1 MSQVIWITGASSG
14 IGEALAYAF
23 AKQPDVQLILS
34 ARREAELQ
42 RVAQATRLPQE
53 RLLVLPLDLSQG
65 DTLPQKAQQAL
76 SHFGKVDIM
85 VHNGGVSQ
93 RALAKD
99 TLVTVDRI
107 IMETNFFGALI
118 LTKALLPSMLAR
130 KSGRFVVISSS
141 VGKFGT
147 PLRSTYAASK
157 HALHGFF
164 DSLRAECWRENIKV
178 LMVCPGY
185 IRTQVSVNA
194 FLGTGEKQGTMDE
207 AQAKGIPAE
216 VCAERIIAA
225 IRADKEEINI
235 AGAKEMLGIY
245 LKRFFPSLF
254 SKLVRQIKVT

>member
-14 IGEALAYAF
+14 IGEALVYAF
-23 AKQPDVQLILS
+23 SKEPDVQLILS
-34 ARREAELQ
+34 ARRQEELE
-42 RVAQATRLPQE
+42 RVARACKLPQE
-53 RLLVLPLDLSQG
+53 RLLILPLDLAKG
-65 DTLPQKAQQAL
+65 DTLPEKVQQAL
-76 SHFGKVDIM
+76 AHFGKVDIM

-93 RALAKD
+93 RAFAKD
-99 TLVTVDRI
+99 TRIEVDRT

-130 KSGRFVVISSS
+130 KSGQFVVISSS

-178 LMVCPGY
+178 LIVCPGY

-194 FLGTGEKQGTMDE
+194 LIGTGEKQGTMDD
-207 AQAKGIPAE
+207 AQANGIPAE
-216 VCAERIIAA
+216 VCADRILAA
-225 IRADKEEINI
+225 IRSGKEEINV
-235 AGAKEMLGIY
+235 AGGKEMLGIY
-245 LKRFFPSLF
+245 VKRFFPALF
-254 SKLVRQIKVT
+254 SKMVRKMKVT